1 MTGLAD
7 RFDVLMFDLDG
18 VVYIGPDAVPGA
30 VDAIERATKIGAR
43 CVYVTNNA
51 ARTAGEVA
59 EHLRLLGIP
68 ADDDDVV
75 TSSQA
80 GARLV
85 AERVPAG
92 SEVLAVGG
100 PGVAAALTER
110 GLTPVAVASERTAA
124 VMQGYGPEVGWRQ
137 LADATFIARA
147 GKPWIATNLDLT
159 FPTPRGPAPGNG
171 SLVQAVMNAAG
182 RGPDAVAGKPQ
193 PALLTETIARTGAQH
208 PLMIG
213 DRLDTDIA
221 AGSRLGVPT
230 LLVLT
235 GVCSLEKGIAATGE
249 EAATYIAADLEAL
262 WNDAVLIC
270 GKEASNG

>member
-1 MTGLAD
+1 MTGLAH

-30 VDAIERATKIGAR
+30 VDAIERATKIGAH

-51 ARTAGEVA
+51 ARTPGEVA
-59 EHLRLLGIP
+59 EHLRELGIP

-80 GARLV
+80 GARLL
-85 AERVPAG
+85 AEQVPAG

-110 GLTPVAVASERTAA
+110 GFVPVTVASERTAA
-124 VMQGYGPEVGWRQ
+124 VMQGYGTEVGWRQ
-137 LADATFIARA
+137 LAEAAFVARA

-171 SLVQAVMNAAG
+171 SLVQAVSNAAG
-182 RGPDAVAGKPQ
+182 RGPDAIAGKPE
-193 PALLTETIARTGAQH
+193 PALLVETIARTGAQR

-235 GVCSLEKGIAATGE
+235 GVCALDEGVAATGE
-249 EAATYIAADLEAL
+249 EAATYVAADLEAL
-262 WNDAVLIC
+262 WNDAVLIR
-270 GKEASNG
+270 GKEATNG

>member
-1 MTGLAD
+1 MSGLAD
-7 RFDVLMFDLDG
+7 VFDVLMFDLDG

-30 VDAIERATKIGAR
+30 VEAIERATKAGAR

-51 ARTAGEVA
+51 ARTAHEVA
-59 EHLRLLGIP
+59 SHLRALGIP
-68 ADDDDVV
+68 ADDTDVV

-92 SEVLAVGG
+92 AEVLAVGG
-100 PGVAAALTER
+100 PGVGTALRER
-110 GLTPVAVASERTAA
+110 GFIPVHVASERTAA
-124 VMQGYGPEVGWRQ
+124 VMQGYGPDVSWRE
-137 LADATFIARA
+137 LAEAAFVARA
-147 GKPWIATNLDLT
+147 GKPWVATNLDLT

-182 RGPDAVAGKPQ
+182 RGPDAIAGKPE
-193 PALLTETIARTGAQH
+193 PALLTETIARTGAQR

-221 AGSRLGVPT
+221 AGARLGIPT

-235 GVCSLEKGIAATGE
+235 GVCSLAEGVAAVGD
-249 EAATYIAADLEAL
+249 EAATYIAPDLEAL
-262 WNDAVLIC
+262 WNDAVLIR
-270 GKEASNG
+270 GKEAFDG